1 MELLYSSENKY
12 IVFAIYII
20 SIILLYRI
28 SKNKDLAIGE
38 SNSVLRAKQIHIPRR
53 QPAVK
58 KKKKDETKILNPE
71 AIRRIM
77 CVGGTRNNKN
87 TRENNIRQ
95 KGC

>member
-12 IVFAIYII
+12 IIFAIYITN
-20 SIILLYRI
+20 IILLYRI

-58 KKKKDETKILNPE
+58 KKKDETKILNPE

-95 KGC
+95 KGY